1 MHSFQELFE
10 RQKRHFA
17 SGATRGYAWR
27 IEQLDRMARLVG
39 ENEAALQ
46 RAVAQDFKTASQEYI
61 FETQACLA
69 EVEFQKSMLKERM
82 APTEEPVPRALAA
95 TGHRGIVYRSC
106 RLMTDLNCK

>member
-1 MHSFQELFE
+1 MHAFRDLFE

-17 SGATRGYAWR
+17 SGATWGYAWR
-27 IEQLDRMARLVG
+27 IEQRDRMARLVG

-46 RAVAQDFKTASQEYI
+46 RAVAQDFKTACQEYI

-69 EVEFQKSMLKERM
+69 EVECQKSIRKEWM
-82 APTEEPVPRALAA
+82 APTKEPVPGALAA

-106 RLMTDLNCK
+106 R